1 MVASFVPRQASTR
14 QPLEGP
20 TSVFPAPAT
29 RATGNRRAVDGAPL
43 QLIQGSLSGQKVAR
57 RAPWLAGLHR
67 VADGALVGLG
77 LCMLGLS
84 GLTLHWQNH
93 WGQSYQA
100 LEAAQVLEHRLQ
112 ESAALLEQH
121 HLSAVGKPGRLV
133 PTASHQLI
141 HLPMAK
147 GQPPHPAEPL
157 LSSLEIRRIPAG
169 Y

>member
-1 MVASFVPRQASTR
+1 M
-14 QPLEGP
+14 
-20 TSVFPAPAT
+20 
-29 RATGNRRAVDGAPL
+29 GNRRAVDGAPL